1 MSEGLDPGLVKW
13 LDAKFD
19 SIAKKIDESDRRA
32 SDSRKDVYVKL
43 EEQGRAQLDMRHEL
57 EAVKKDMA
65 HLSASVESTQP
76 TLAEFAN
83 WKAQAVGAGRLG
95 RFFWI
100 TGGFVLLGA
109 AWLVSK
115 WDSLAAAFRAL
126 NGK

>member
-1 MSEGLDPGLVKW
+1 MRN
-13 LDAKFD
+13 
-19 SIAKKIDESDRRA
+19 SIPSPKKIDESDRRA

-76 TLAEFAN
+76 TLAEFSN
-83 WKAQAVGAGRLG
+83 WKAQAVGAGKLG

-115 WDSLAAAFRAL
+115 WDSLAVAFRAL